1 MRFLVAAL
9 SAAALM
15 FSGCVNTSKA
25 NSPLVVLGKAPEF
38 TLNNVLGG
46 ELKSDDLKGK
56 VVVVDFWATW
66 CVPCRKEIPEY
77 VKLREKLKGLDV
89 EWVGVTFD
97 STKPEDVQPYIKD
110 LGITYPVV
118 LATDAVDVGFGGHNG
133 YPTTFLV
140 GKDWKVYRKWFG
152 GPPGKMEQMEKDI
165 PALLNKPVET
175 PTAKQAETPTT
186 KQAETPT
193 TAGN

>member
-1 MRFLVAAL
+1 MRILVAAL
-9 SAAALM
+9 SATLM

-25 NSPLVVLGKAPEF
+25 NKPLIALRTAPEF
-38 TLNNVLGG
+38 TLKNVLGG

-89 EWVGVTFD
+89 EFVGVTFD
-97 STKPEDVQPYIKD
+97 SAKPEDVQPYIKD

-118 LATDAVDVGFGGHNG
+118 MATDAVDVGFGGHNG

-140 GKDWKVYRKWFG
+140 GKDWKVYRQVLG
-152 GPPGKMEQMEKDI
+152 SPVGKIERMEKDI
-165 PALLNKPVET
+165 TALLNKSV
-175 PTAKQAETPTT
+175 
-186 KQAETPT
+186 ETPT